1 MHYRRTLK
9 NTNKSHKSY
18 AKKIIFIN
26 INSRKIK
33 FISLDLSHQ
42 DDSNEPKM
50 IKIQSLDCLK
60 TGVCKIR
67 NLKIPLK

>member
-1 MHYRRTLK
+1 MFLNLILQTSFRILK
-9 NTNKSHKSY
+9 NTNKNHKLYY

-33 FISLDLSHQ
+33 FILLDLSHQ
-42 DDSNEPKM
+42 DYSNEPKI

-60 TGVCKIR
+60 T
-67 NLKIPLK
+67 